1 MRSMFGNLLK
11 QVWLIARQVKSL
23 KHPQYGAIRVVVK
36 VLWTD
41 SAVPQLQAIHDYVA
55 QTSPDYAV
63 RIVDRLTRRSIQ
75 IAAFPTSG
83 RMVPEGNRYSH
94 RFILFSRP
102 LNLGSSL
109 KGSIN
114 GSITILLK

>member
-41 SAVPQLQAIHDYVA
+41 SAVPQLQAIPDYVA

-75 IAAFPTSG
+75 IAAFPTLVEWCQSETATLTDSFFLAD
-83 RMVPEGNRYSH
+83 P
-94 RFILFSRP
+94 
-102 LNLGSSL
+102 
-109 KGSIN
+109 
-114 GSITILLK
+114 